1 MLTGFIHSV
10 GVSSS
15 FAFHDVLGLDEEL
28 LMMLPQ
34 PVQAMVLLFPSADA
48 VRSGAACKDGCAGL
62 HTCACRTCYRR
73 YRSYRRPIL
82 KNPHNRNLWGNLYTN
97 TE

>member
-1 MLTGFIHSV
+1 VLTDFIHSV

-15 FAFHDVLGLDEEL
+15 FAFHDVYGLDEEL

-48 VRSGAACKDGCAGL
+48 VRSEIGRA
-62 HTCACRTCYRR
+62 HV
-73 YRSYRRPIL
+73 
-82 KNPHNRNLWGNLYTN
+82 
-97 TE
+97 

>member
-1 MLTGFIHSV
+1 VLTDFIHSV

-15 FAFHDVLGLDEEL
+15 FAFHDVYGLDEEL

-48 VRSGAACKDGCAGL
+48 VRSGAACKHGCAWL
-62 HTCACRTCYRR
+62 RTFACRTCHKR
-73 YRSYRRPIL
+73 Y
-82 KNPHNRNLWGNLYTN
+82 
-97 TE
+97 

>member
-1 MLTGFIHSV
+1 MLTDFIHSV

-15 FAFHDVLGLDEEL
+15 FAFHDVYGLDEEL

-48 VRSGAACKDGCAGL
+48 VRSGAACKQTCLRSCCTACGWGHTAG
-62 HTCACRTCYRR
+62 
-73 YRSYRRPIL
+73 
-82 KNPHNRNLWGNLYTN
+82 
-97 TE
+97 